1 MTNKKRVLVAM
12 SGGID
17 SSVAAILLQQQGYEL
32 IGVTMKTWDYESS
45 TGKAGGKETG
55 CCSLDSINDARHLAV
70 KLGFPHYIID
80 IRGEFQE
87 KIIDNF
93 IGEYMVG
100 RTPNP
105 CILCNTFIKWE
116 ALLKRAD
123 DLGCAYIATGHYAQI
138 NEKSGRYFVS
148 KGIDGTKD
156 QAYVLWGIS
165 QENLSRTLFPLGNY
179 HKSEIRK
186 LATEHGF
193 DRLAKKSE
201 SYEICFI
208 PDNDYRGFLKRKV
221 EGLEEKVSGGDY
233 VTSDGKVVGQHHG
246 FPFYTIGQRK
256 GLEIAMGEPYYV
268 NDIDPKQ
275 NRVVIGPREEL
286 LSDSMLVGKLNF
298 QKAEDF
304 EDGMEV
310 SVQIRHHDPG
320 TDAKIY
326 HHDKGIIRVEFLK
339 KVSAVTPGQSAVIF
353 HGDDLIAGG
362 FIIRKGN

>member
-1 MTNKKRVLVAM
+1 MAM

-17 SSVAAILLQQQGYEL
+17 SSVAAILLLEQGYDL
-32 IGVTMKTWDYESS
+32 IGVTMKTWDYDSS
-45 TGKAGGKETG
+45 GGAGKETG

-123 DLGCAYIATGHYAQI
+123 DLDCDFIATGHYARI
-138 NEKSGRYFVS
+138 NQHNGRFYVS
-148 KGIDGTKD
+148 KGLDGGKD

-165 QENLSRTLFPLGNY
+165 QENLARTLFPLGNY
-179 HKSEIRK
+179 HKSEIRD
-186 LATEHGF
+186 LARQHGF
-193 DRLAKKSE
+193 ERLAGKSE

-221 EGLEEKVSGGDY
+221 EGLEEKVDGGDY
-233 VTSDGKVVGQHHG
+233 VTSDGRVLGKHKG

-268 NDIDPKQ
+268 NDIDPET

-286 LSDSMLVGKLNF
+286 LSQAMLVGKLNF
-298 QKAEDF
+298 QKQTQIT
-304 EDGMEV
+304 DGMEV

-320 TDAKIY
+320 TDALIFN
-326 HHDKGIIRVEFLK
+326 HSADVLRVEFTK
-339 KVSAVTPGQSAVIF
+339 PVSAITPGQSAVIF
-353 HGDDLIAGG
+353 QGDNLIAGG
-362 FIIRKGN
+362 FIIKKIN